1 MNFNLPFV
9 KFLSSQVSPF
19 QRINTVSPG
28 HIYTKQGVWGHNSLK
43 KPKIVQDMINEKIP
57 LNRLANPEEVI
68 NVILFLS
75 SSYSSYING
84 QLINVDGG
92 MSIFQN

>member
-1 MNFNLPFV
+1 MKKKEYNLDFKSSHILTSSIASQINVSAPIDYSTSKVALESFV

-43 KPKIVQDMINEKIP
+43 KPKIVQDMINEKI
-57 LNRLANPEEVI
+57 LLT
-68 NVILFLS
+68 
-75 SSYSSYING
+75 
-84 QLINVDGG
+84 D
-92 MSIFQN
+92 